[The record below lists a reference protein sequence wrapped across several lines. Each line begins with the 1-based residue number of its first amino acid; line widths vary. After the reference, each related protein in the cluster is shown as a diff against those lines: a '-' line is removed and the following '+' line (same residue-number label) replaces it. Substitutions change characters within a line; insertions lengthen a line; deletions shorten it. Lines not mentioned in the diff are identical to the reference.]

1 MSKRTRNFWIEL
13 VVLVL
18 LIAAGAAAFTISSMA
33 PLNKDDLK
41 IQAGDLR
48 SFAAAGRLLA
58 IQFSRGETTE
68 TFFRDQTE
76 LIEDK
81 ASSAESS
88 LSDAKTKPELHQ
100 QLAEITSLGHQLSG
114 TLDEMHHGSDAV
126 GAAGEL
132 DSLTHRLSTQEDR
145 LK

>member
-1 MSKRTRNFWIEL
+1 MNKRTRNFWIEGT
-13 VVLVL
+13 VLVL
-18 LIAAGAAAFTISSMA
+18 LIIAGAAAFTISSME

-41 IQAGDLR
+41 IQASDLR

-68 TFFRDQTE
+68 TFFRNQTV
-76 LIEDK
+76 LIQDK

-88 LSDAKTKPELHQ
+88 LRDAKTKPELRP
-100 QLAEITSLGHQLSG
+100 QLNELAALAHEVSG
-114 TLDEMHHGSDAV
+114 RLDEMHRGSDA
-126 GAAGEL
+126 GGITNKL
-132 DSLTHRLSTQEDR
+132 DSLTHQLIAQEDR

>member
-18 LIAAGAAAFTISSMA
+18 LIAAAAAAFTISSIA

-68 TFFRDQTE
+68 TFFRNQTE

-88 LSDAKTKPELHQ
+88 LRDAKAKPELSQ
-100 QLAEITSLGHQLSG
+100 QLVEITHLAHQLSG
-114 TLDEMHHGSDAV
+114 TLDEMHR
-126 GAAGEL
+126 GAAAAGAAAEL
-132 DSLTHRLSTQEDR
+132 DSLTHQLSTQEDR